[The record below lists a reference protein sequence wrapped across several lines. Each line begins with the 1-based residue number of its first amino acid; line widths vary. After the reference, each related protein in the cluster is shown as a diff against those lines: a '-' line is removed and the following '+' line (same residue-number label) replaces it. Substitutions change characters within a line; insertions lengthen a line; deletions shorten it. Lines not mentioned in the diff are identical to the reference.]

1 MKCKFVCFCKVV
13 LSLIHDFFYFHSSNR
28 LKAEELE
35 KKVEEEMKKRMEAEQ
50 REEQLLK
57 RIVEKEKAYTKLQ

>member
-1 MKCKFVCFCKVV
+1 MKCKFVCFCKV
-13 LSLIHDFFYFHSSNR
+13 FHVNSQFIYSSNR

>member
-1 MKCKFVCFCKVV
+1 M
-13 LSLIHDFFYFHSSNR
+13 SLGHSKPNKRSPLIELNIFR

-35 KKVEEEMKKRMEAEQ
+35 KKLEEEIKKRMEIEN

-57 RIVEKEKAYTKLQ
+57 RITEKEKAYTKLQ

>member
-1 MKCKFVCFCKVV
+1 MHF
-13 LSLIHDFFYFHSSNR
+13 R

-35 KKVEEEMKKRMEAEQ
+35 KKLEEESKKRMEVEQ

-57 RIVEKEKAYTKLQ
+57 RVVEKEKAYTKLQ